1 MKKLAFFMA
10 TGVVAL
16 MAASCGG
23 NVQQNASGEQS
34 QETVEQND
42 TTSAQALLEAA
53 DKGDA
58 EAQLAYA
65 RLAQTTAVTDG
76 PDYAASEKYL
86 KMAAE
91 QGNSDAMWEL
101 AIMYMMGYDGVGKN
115 GDEAFKWAQ
124 QSADKEN
131 PIGSYALAVCYDSG
145 IGTAEDEAK
154 EDELFKKA
162 FEALS
167 KIENPNVQ
175 QMRYLAHCYADGDG
189 VAEDEAKAAELY
201 RKAAEQG
208 DAASQARLGDCY
220 REGEGVAK
228 DMTEATKWYDMASK
242 QGFPVDK
249 QYCSKK

>member
-1 MKKLAFFMA
+1 MKKLAFIMVA
-10 TGVVAL
+10 GVVAL

-34 QETVEQND
+34 QETVEKND
-42 TTSAQALLEAA
+42 TTGTQALLEAA
-53 DKGDA
+53 DKGDV

-65 RLAQTTAVTDG
+65 RLAQTTAVADG
-76 PDYAASEKYL
+76 PNYVTSEKYL

-115 GDEAFKWAQ
+115 GAEAFKWAQ
-124 QSADKEN
+124 QSADKDN
-131 PIGSYALAVCYDSG
+131 PIGFYALAVCYDSAT
-145 IGTAEDEAK
+145 GTGENEAK
-154 EDELFKKA
+154 ANELLKKA

-167 KIENPNVQ
+167 KIETPNVQ
-175 QMRYLAHCYADGDG
+175 QLRYLAHCYAEGDG
-189 VAEDEAKAAELY
+189 VAKDEAKAAELY

-208 DAASQARLGDCY
+208 DAASQARMGDCY
-220 REGEGVAK
+220 SEGEGVAK
-228 DMTEATKWYDMASK
+228 DTTEATKWYDMAAK

-249 QYCSKK
+249 QYSSKK